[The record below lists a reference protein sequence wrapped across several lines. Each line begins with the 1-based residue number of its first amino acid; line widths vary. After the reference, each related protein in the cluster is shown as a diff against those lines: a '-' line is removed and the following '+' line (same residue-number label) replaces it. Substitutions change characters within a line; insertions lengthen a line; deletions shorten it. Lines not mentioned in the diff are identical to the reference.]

1 MNGGETEMAKAGKK
15 DKDIVMDIFAN
26 AVVIGGCVAAF
37 TITCGVAYYSIKGT
51 IELFRTIGGVGAKI
65 IKR

>member
-15 DKDIVMDIFAN
+15 DKGIAMDIFAN
-26 AVVIGGCVAAF
+26 AVIIGGCVAAF